1 MKKLRTS
8 RRRFLK
14 LAAGA
19 SVATTALDF
28 AGATLAASKAAD
40 KGPPIVGDSLI
51 SLEFDPQM
59 RLRVSGG
66 AAALTPGAAAPQAA
80 LTSWST
86 PDAVEV
92 GGGAPVDNGTHLDGE
107 TRVDGGTRVDSF
119 DLTSHSKQDFDGP
132 FGKGTRLQ
140 LVGRSESAPVEKS
153 VTVEL
158 YHDYPGLAVYQVSF
172 RNLGREP
179 LAVRGW
185 RQLDLTVPHEGVAPG
200 TVPHEAGPR
209 DTDPP
214 EADRPPEAGAAHR
227 ADPHEAA
234 NAAEPLFWSF
244 CGSTHSDRRDW
255 VQPVRVGFQQVN
267 FMGMEA
273 SDYGGGTPIV
283 DVWRRTGGLAIG
295 HLEPTPKIVSLPL
308 TCGEKDLTLSM
319 TATTHETLKGRE
331 ELVLPQAFVATHAGD
346 YFVVL
351 DAYRR
356 LMAVRGIASPKPPK
370 AAYDAVWC
378 AWGYERDCTLQ
389 LIVDTLPKV
398 RELGLRWA
406 VIDDGWQ
413 TNVGDWKVST
423 ARYPGG
429 EDDMRNLVKTIR
441 SHGLEARLWW
451 APLAVAPG
459 ADLLHD
465 HTDMLLL
472 NKEGAVQNVSWWN
485 SFYLCPAYQ
494 PTVDYMVGLVR
505 KFMAEWGYA
514 GLKIDGQHLNSVAPC
529 YNPAHK
535 HARPEESVEKLQDFF
550 QAVYQAALQSNP
562 EAVVELCPC
571 GTSYSFFNFRSFNS
585 APASDPESSWQVRH
599 KGKSLKALMGPSAAF
614 AGDHVE
620 LSTGGADFAST
631 VGIGGIV
638 STKFTWP
645 HDPKPKDS
653 FLLTP
658 AKEPIWRK
666 WIALYNQKQL
676 PLGTY
681 RGELYDIGFDKP
693 ETHVI
698 EKAGRFYYAF
708 YGRNFSGPVPLRGL
722 KGGRYHVRDYY
733 NDRKLGE
740 VSAKNNRLQVAF
752 NDFLVI
758 EAVPA

>member
-1 MKKLRTS
+1 VKKLRTS

-28 AGATLAASKAAD
+28 AGATLAAAKVGD
-40 KGPPIVGDSLI
+40 KGPPMVVGDRLI

-66 AAALTPGAAAPQAA
+66 AAALTPGAAAPTSGGAAPQAV
-80 LTSWST
+80 LTTWSA
-86 PDAVEV
+86 PDAVQV
-92 GGGAPVDNGTHLDGE
+92 GAVELDAHGTSADKGAH
-107 TRVDGGTRVDSF
+107 VDSGARVSDF
-119 DLTSHSKQDFDGP
+119 ELASHSKQDFEGP
-132 FGKGTRLQ
+132 YGKGTRLQ
-140 LVGRSESAPVEKS
+140 LVGRSQSAPIEKS

-179 LAVRGW
+179 LAVHGW
-185 RQLDLTVPHEGVAPG
+185 SQLDLTVPHEP
-200 TVPHEAGPR
+200 GPR
-209 DTDPP
+209 DTSPADTGVHGSSPSDLGRDEQP
-214 EADRPPEAGAAHR
+214 E
-227 ADPHEAA
+227 
-234 NAAEPLFWSF
+234 FWSF
-244 CGSTHSDRRDW
+244 CGSTHHDRRDW
-255 VQPVRVGFQQVN
+255 VQPVRVGFQQDN

-295 HLEPTPKIVSLPL
+295 HLEPTPKLVSLPL
-308 TCGEKDLTLSM
+308 TCGENDLKLSM
-319 TATTHETLKGRE
+319 TAKTQQTLKNRE
-331 ELVLPQAFVATHAGD
+331 ELTLPQAFVATHSGD

-378 AWGYERDCTLQ
+378 AWGYERECTLQ
-389 LIVDTLPKV
+389 LVVDTLPKV

-406 VIDDGWQ
+406 VLDDGWQ

-429 EDDMRNLVKTIR
+429 EDDMRNLVKKIR
-441 SHGLEARLWW
+441 SQGLDARLWW

-472 NKEGAVQNVSWWN
+472 DKEGAVQNVSWWN
-485 SFYLCPAYQ
+485 SFYLCPGYQ
-494 PTVDYMVGLVR
+494 PTVDYMTGLVR
-505 KFMAEWGYA
+505 KFIGDWGYA

-666 WIALYNQKQL
+666 WISLYNRQAL
-676 PLGTY
+676 ALGTY
-681 RGELYDIGFDKP
+681 RGELYDIGFDRP

-740 VSAKNNRLQVAF
+740 VSAKNNQLQVAF

>member
-1 MKKLRTS
+1 VKKLRTS
-8 RRRFLK
+8 RRQFLE

-19 SVATTALDF
+19 TVATSALARSAESLARDSMAADSATTA
-28 AGATLAASKAAD
+28 APTGPPAASL
-40 KGPPIVGDSLI
+40 GDERILI
-51 SLEFDPQM
+51 EFDSQM
-59 RLRVSGG
+59 RIRVSASQPPS
-66 AAALTPGAAAPQAA
+66 AAAASASSKTPLTRWSPPETLEVQPASRLDRFA
-80 LTSWST
+80 LKEH
-86 PDAVEV
+86 AKE
-92 GGGAPVDNGTHLDGE
+92 AINGPLG
-107 TRVDGGTRVDSF
+107 
-119 DLTSHSKQDFDGP
+119 Q
-132 FGKGTRLQ
+132 GTRLH
-140 LVGRSESAPVEKS
+140 LVAVAESPRLEK
-153 VTVEL
+153 TVDLEL
-158 YHDYPGLAVYQVSF
+158 FREYPGFALYQVSL
-172 RNLGREP
+172 RNLSRAP
-179 LAVRGW
+179 VAIHNWTQLA
-185 RQLDLTVPHEGVAPG
+185 LTVPHDGGRAS
-200 TVPHEAGPR
+200 
-209 DTDPP
+209 
-214 EADRPPEAGAAHR
+214 AAT
-227 ADPHEAA
+227 
-234 NAAEPLFWSF
+234 AEPPFWSF

-255 VQPVRVGFQQVN
+255 VQPVRRGFNQQN

-283 DVWRRTGGLAIG
+283 DVWTRNGGVAIG
-295 HLEPTPKIVSLPL
+295 HVETTPRLVSLPL
-308 TCGEKDLTLSM
+308 NCGASELSLSM
-319 TATTHETLKGRE
+319 TAPAKQTLQPGDSLK
-331 ELVLPQAFVATHAGD
+331 LPQAFVATHSGD
-346 YFVVL
+346 YFPVL

-356 LMAVRGIASPKPPK
+356 IMGTRGIASPQPPK
-370 AAYDAVWC
+370 AAYEPVWC

-389 LIVDTLPKV
+389 MIEGTLPKV

-413 TNVGDWKVST
+413 TNVGDWRVNT
-423 ARYPGG
+423 NRYPRG
-429 EDDMRNLVKTIR
+429 EADMQQLVRTIR
-441 SHGLEARLWW
+441 SQGLEARLWW

-459 ADLLHD
+459 SDLLHE

-472 NKEGAVQNVSWWN
+472 NKDGAVENVSWWN
-485 SFYLCPAYQ
+485 CFYLCPGYQ

-505 KFMAEWGYA
+505 KFIGEWGYA

-550 QAVYQAALQSNP
+550 QAVYQAAVQANP
-562 EAVVELCPC
+562 QAVVELCPC
-571 GTSYSFFNFRSFNS
+571 GTSYSFFNFRSFNQ

-599 KGKSLKALMGPSAAF
+599 KGKTLKALMGPSAAF

-645 HDPKPKDS
+645 RDPKPKDS

-658 AKEPIWRK
+658 AKEIVWRK
-666 WIALYNQKQL
+666 WIALYNEKRL

-722 KGGRYHVRDYY
+722 SAARYRVRDYY
-733 NDRKLGE
+733 NDRDLGE
-740 VSAKNNRLQVAF
+740 ITGTDNHLQVAF
-752 NDFLVI
+752 NDFLVL
-758 EAVPA
+758 EAVPV

>member
-1 MKKLRTS
+1 VKKLRTS

-19 SVATTALDF
+19 SVATAPFDLAAFDLVL
-28 AGATLAASKAAD
+28 AADSSPATL
-40 KGPPIVGDSLI
+40 GDGRI
-51 SLEFDPQM
+51 SIEVDPQM
-59 RLRVSGG
+59 RMRVAG
-66 AAALTPGAAAPQAA
+66 
-80 LTSWST
+80 TSWSA
-86 PDAVEV
+86 PDS
-92 GGGAPVDNGTHLDGE
+92 LDS
-107 TRVDGGTRVDSF
+107 RPNSLV
-119 DLTSHSKQDFDGP
+119 LKAHAKQEIKGP
-132 FGKGTRLQ
+132 LGKGTRLH
-140 LVGRSESAPVEKS
+140 LVGESDTPHLQK
-153 VTVEL
+153 TVVIEL
-158 YHDYPGLAVYQVSF
+158 YRDYPGFALYQVSY
-172 RNLGREP
+172 RNLGTEP
-179 LAVRGW
+179 LAIQKW
-185 RQLDLTVPHEGVAPG
+185 TQLALTVPHE
-200 TVPHEAGPR
+200 TAGS
-209 DTDPP
+209 
-214 EADRPPEAGAAHR
+214 
-227 ADPHEAA
+227 
-234 NAAEPLFWSF
+234 EPVFWSF

-255 VQPVRVGFQQVN
+255 VQPVRAGFNQEN

-283 DVWRRTGGLAIG
+283 DVWRREGGLAIG
-295 HLEPTPKIVSLPL
+295 HIETTPRLVSLPL
-308 TCGEKDLTLSM
+308 TCGESELQLSM
-319 TATTHETLKGRE
+319 TAMAKHTLKAGD
-331 ELVLPQAFVATHAGD
+331 ELVLPQAFVATHSGD
-346 YFVVL
+346 YFAVL

-356 LMAVRGIASPKPPK
+356 IMAVRGIASPQPPK

-398 RELGLRWA
+398 RELGLKWA

-423 ARYPGG
+423 VRYPGG
-429 EDDMRNLVKTIR
+429 EADMRNLVNSIR
-441 SHGLEARLWW
+441 SQGLEARLWW

-472 NKEGAVQNVSWWN
+472 DKEGAVQNVSWWN
-485 SFYLCPAYQ
+485 SFYLCPGYQ
-494 PTVDYMVGLVR
+494 PTVDYMTGLVR
-505 KFMAEWGYA
+505 KFIGDWGYA

-550 QAVYQAALQSNP
+550 QAIYAAAVQSNP
-562 EAVVELCPC
+562 QAVVELCPC

-599 KGKSLKALMGPSAAF
+599 KGKSLKALMGPTAAF

-645 HDPKPKDS
+645 ADPKPKDS

-666 WIALYNQKQL
+666 WIAIYNDKQL

-708 YGRNFSGPVPLRGL
+708 YGRNFSGSVPLRGL
-722 KGGRYHVRDYY
+722 KAGRRYHVRDYY
-733 NDRKLGE
+733 NDRNLSE
-740 VSAKNNRLQVAF
+740 VSGQNNQLQVAF
-752 NDFLVI
+752 DDFLVI

>member
-1 MKKLRTS
+1 MKKPRTS

-19 SVATTALDF
+19 GVATTAFTLDEQALARIAGPAGGKSAASTGDAAATTGGATVPGHAPPAASLGDDRVLIEF
-28 AGATLAASKAAD
+28 DSQMRARVSTGTRKVALTQWSPPDSVQIAGAS
-40 KGPPIVGDSLI
+40 
-51 SLEFDPQM
+51 
-59 RLRVSGG
+59 RLDRFV
-66 AAALTPGAAAPQAA
+66 LQ
-80 LTSWST
+80 
-86 PDAVEV
+86 EQ
-92 GGGAPVDNGTHLDGE
+92 
-107 TRVDGGTRVDSF
+107 
-119 DLTSHSKQDFDGP
+119 SKQDIEGP
-132 FGKGTRLQ
+132 LGHGTRLR
-140 LVGRSESAPVEKS
+140 LIGVSESPQVEKT
-153 VTVEL
+153 VTIEL
-158 YHDYPGLAVYQVSF
+158 FRDYPGLALYQVAF
-172 RNLGREP
+172 RNAGKNPVTITRWTQLALTLTHPESDP
-179 LAVRGW
+179 LY
-185 RQLDLTVPHEGVAPG
+185 
-200 TVPHEAGPR
+200 
-209 DTDPP
+209 
-214 EADRPPEAGAAHR
+214 
-227 ADPHEAA
+227 
-234 NAAEPLFWSF
+234 WSF
-244 CGSTHSDRRDW
+244 CGSTHADRRDW
-255 VQPVRVGFQQVN
+255 VQPVRAGFKQDN

-283 DVWRRTGGLAIG
+283 DVWKRDGGVAIG
-295 HLEPTPKIVSLPL
+295 HIETTPRIVSIPL
-308 TCGEKDLTLSM
+308 SCGEKSVQLSM
-319 TATTHETLKGRE
+319 TAPVKQILQPGAR
-331 ELVLPQAFVATHAGD
+331 LSLPQAFVATHAGD
-346 YFVVL
+346 YFAVL

-356 LMAVRGIASPKPPK
+356 IMATRGIASPRPPQ
-370 AAYDAVWC
+370 AAYEPIWC

-389 LIVDTLPKV
+389 MIVDTLPKV
-398 RELGLRWA
+398 RELGLKWA

-423 ARYPGG
+423 TRYPRG
-429 EDDMRNLVKTIR
+429 EADMRQLVETIR
-441 SHGLEARLWW
+441 SQGLEARLWW

-472 NKEGAVQNVSWWN
+472 DKEGAVQKVSWWN
-485 SFYLCPAYQ
+485 CFYLCPGYQ

-505 KFMAEWGYA
+505 KFIGEWGYA

-550 QAVYQAALQSNP
+550 QAVYQAALQSNSQ
-562 EAVVELCPC
+562 AVVELCPC
-571 GTSYSFFNFRSFNS
+571 GTSYSFFNFRAFNQ
-585 APASDPESSWQVRH
+585 APASDPESSWQVRL
-599 KGKSLKALMGPSAAF
+599 KGKTLKALMGPSAAF

-645 HDPKPKDS
+645 RDPKPKDS

-658 AKEPIWRK
+658 AKEAIWRK
-666 WIALYNQKQL
+666 WIALYNEHQL

-708 YGRNFSGPVPLRGL
+708 YGRNFSGPVQLRGL
-722 KGGRYHVRDYY
+722 RSARYRVRDYY
-733 NDRKLGE
+733 NDRDLGE
-740 VSAKNNRLQVAF
+740 VSGGGHSLHVAF
-752 NDFLVI
+752 NDFLVL
-758 EAVPA
+758 EAAPV